1 MLVFWG
7 VFEYWK
13 LEVKLSK
20 SNIGDRQIQR
30 KRLFYKK
37 LANANV

>member
-1 MLVFWG
+1 MLVFLG

-13 LEVKLSK
+13 LEVKLRK
-20 SNIGDRQIQR
+20 SNIEDPQRQR